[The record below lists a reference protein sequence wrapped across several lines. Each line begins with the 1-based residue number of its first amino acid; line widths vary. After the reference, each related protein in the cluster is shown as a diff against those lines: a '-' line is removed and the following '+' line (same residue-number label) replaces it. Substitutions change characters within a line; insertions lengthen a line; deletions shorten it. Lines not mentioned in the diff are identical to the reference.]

1 IIVLMKNYQRGY
13 MMPLNKHKE
22 IIIMDTKQKTFL
34 KKIRAINTP
43 IVQPTVQTDDVG
55 IEYIALSSEGACCV
69 LGAYGSWPMFGP
81 FLLSPNELLFLMED
95 KDAYNIDKAFDH
107 ISNLKIVWN
116 EIKEMFEGKK
126 DVQQINV
133 VLHSLAFGTL
143 KPFISKDMSTR
154 VTKAQMEMTLDV
166 MAHSLVYW
174 VQGLVERN
182 LLANKARIFGLTS
195 AGSQTIFP
203 SYGAVSAAKASLE
216 SHIRQL
222 AAELGVMGVTANS
235 IMAGVTDTPALR
247 KIPGND
253 KMMEAAKA
261 KNPGGRLTLAMDVA
275 NTIVM
280 LMDEKADWISGNV
293 LQVDGGEYIVNYT
306 GEKIARPIK

>member
-1 IIVLMKNYQRGY
+1 MVKKWALILGASSGFGGASAVELAKAGYNIFGIHLDRQVTMPNVKNIIKKIERTGQKAMFFNMNAADQLRRNDTLDEIKDMFSSK
-13 MMPLNKHKE
+13 KE
-22 IIIMDTKQKTFL
+22 I
-34 KKIRAINTP
+34 N
-43 IVQPTVQTDDVG
+43 
-55 IEYIALSSEGACCV
+55 
-69 LGAYGSWPMFGP
+69 
-81 FLLSPNELLFLMED
+81 
-95 KDAYNIDKAFDH
+95 
-107 ISNLKIVWN
+107 
-116 EIKEMFEGKK
+116 
-126 DVQQINV
+126 QINV

-143 KPFISKDMSTR
+143 KPFITKDMGTR

-174 VQGLVERN
+174 VQGIVERD

-222 AAELGVMGVTANS
+222 AAELGVMGVTANA

-247 KIPGND
+247 KIPGNE

-261 KNPGGRLTLAMDVA
+261 KNPGAAPVEITIWGRSL
-275 NTIVM
+275 
-280 LMDEKADWISGNV
+280 
-293 LQVDGGEYIVNYT
+293 
-306 GEKIARPIK
+306 RRIKRI